1 MPNIKEQIEIV
12 RILDDMFAK
21 EQQVKQVA
29 ETSGGDRLT
38 LSKNLYFLVLFE
50 VSWERTTKTR
60 KCSGVGERSC
70 RKKCRNQTTKPKTK
84 TKLSIPEEIKSAL
97 SSSNEEEIIRL
108 LIKSAPKA
116 VSVQMIMSISKKNL
130 N

>member
-29 ETSGGDRLT
+29 ETVVEQIDLI
-38 LSKNLYFLVLFE
+38 KNLYFLVLFE

-60 KCSGVGERSC
+60 K
-70 RKKCRNQTTKPKTK
+70 
-84 TKLSIPEEIKSAL
+84 
-97 SSSNEEEIIRL
+97 
-108 LIKSAPKA
+108 
-116 VSVQMIMSISKKNL
+116 VQWSW
-130 N
+130 